1 METNINQQREI
12 LLINAIDQA
21 VILLD
26 TDGLIQHANAPACQA
41 LGLSQESLYKQ
52 PLREYFVLDEQ
63 MQGICLRPTDNGD
76 LRTSII
82 CGERVRKIELP
93 DQNGKTNIALLWRPV
108 AHANHTRDHST
119 GLPDRTMLIQQ
130 LAPLLSQPHLA
141 NPHSL
146 VKIQISEL
154 DKDHIIQAETEQL
167 ESLMTDIAALLAPN
181 IRQRDLLSR
190 SGSDCFALLLRGC
203 DLEHAKSIVI
213 KLMMELQS
221 YHEDYPDTHLPPW
234 RVCTGIIPLT
244 VGDSVEQTFEQAKKA
259 CQQACNRQDGI
270 AILSE
275 DNWENLS

>member
-1 METNINQQREI
+1 METNIYQQREI

-26 TDGLIQHANAPACQA
+26 TDGRIQHANTLACQTF
-41 LGLSQESLYKQ
+41 GLSQESLYKQ
-52 PLREYFVLDEQ
+52 LLLENFVLDEQ
-63 MQGICLRPTDNGD
+63 MHAICLRSTDNKM
-76 LRTSII
+76 
-82 CGERVRKIELP
+82 CANPVRKVKLP
-93 DQNGKTNIALLWRPV
+93 DPNGKSDIALLWHPTTPLSRSI
-108 AHANHTRDHST
+108 DLST
-119 GLPDRTMLIQQ
+119 GLPDRNMLIQQ
-130 LAPLLSQPHLA
+130 LKPLLSQSHLA

-154 DKDHIIQAETEQL
+154 DKDHITQADTEQL

-203 DLEHAKSIVI
+203 DLEHATSIVI
-213 KLMMELQS
+213 KLMSELQS

-244 VGDSVEQTFEQAKKA
+244 VGDSVEQTFEHAKKA
-259 CQQACNRQDGI
+259 CQQACNKQDGI
-270 AILSE
+270 AVLSE
-275 DNWENLS
+275 DNWENLN